1 VINRK
6 NKLQKDRFMEVSE
19 EEVPEVEDLASDE
32 DEGEIDDREFEESRL
47 PARTVEGLI
56 DHGEIKDLY
65 FSDRDQ
71 EILRAD
77 VPERLKMKQAVRL

>member
-1 VINRK
+1 
-6 NKLQKDRFMEVSE
+6 MEVSE

-32 DEGEIDDREFEESRL
+32 DEGEIDDREFEEARL